1 VLVVYIWIVWWRNFK
16 IVPQVAPQGGER
28 GRRRR
33 EKEEEEKGEKG
44 EGEGGRR
51 SPYRG
56 AAGGFFASCSV
67 FITTPCGLHWQL
79 QYRTK

>member
-1 VLVVYIWIVWWRNFK
+1 MPR
-16 IVPQVAPQGGER
+16 VAPQGGER
-28 GRRRR
+28 ERGGGGGGRRRR
-33 EKEEEEKGEKG
+33 RRRRFKEEKGEKG

>member
-1 VLVVYIWIVWWRNFK
+1 VLFK
-16 IVPQVAPQGGER
+16 VGTLSYNWSTIGER